1 MAAILIERI
10 KAAIKFGLLRLAQ
23 RKVMLFQTVPKL
35 GNQGK
40 ALWRRQQGNL
50 VPVKQL
56 HALRVRKKD
65 RSGNAP
71 PCCASGV

>member
-40 ALWRRQQGNL
+40 ALWRR
-50 VPVKQL
+50 
-56 HALRVRKKD
+56 
-65 RSGNAP
+65 
-71 PCCASGV
+71 